1 MKTKPLYKL
10 YEGVKPLAV
19 WIQSAFGGIE
29 ILDRDPDDEMKVIV
43 AYNYGTR
50 MQPRHHKVYMK
61 ANGDEYILLHGIRY
75 NLSDAVRI

>member
-19 WIQSAFGGIE
+19 WVQSAFGGIE
-29 ILDRDPDDEMKVIV
+29 MLDRDPDDEMKVIV

-50 MQPRHHKVYMK
+50 MQPRRHKVYTK
-61 ANGDEYILLHGIRY
+61 ANGDEYILMHGTRY